1 LSIGV
6 RRREAEGL
14 IVLVI
19 GDVAQCGNDPSAAM
33 ATPGDL
39 VVRAG

>member
-1 LSIGV
+1 LNSGV

-19 GDVAQCGNDPSAAM
+19 GDVAQCGANPSAAM
-33 ATPGDL
+33 AMPGDL

>member
-1 LSIGV
+1 LNGGA

-19 GDVAQCGNDPSAAM
+19 GDVAHSGNDPGAAM
-33 ATPGDL
+33 ATRGDL

>member
-1 LSIGV
+1 VRGAPLSSGV

-19 GDVAQCGNDPSAAM
+19 GDVPAQCGSR
-33 ATPGDL
+33 PGGD
-39 VVRAG
+39 R